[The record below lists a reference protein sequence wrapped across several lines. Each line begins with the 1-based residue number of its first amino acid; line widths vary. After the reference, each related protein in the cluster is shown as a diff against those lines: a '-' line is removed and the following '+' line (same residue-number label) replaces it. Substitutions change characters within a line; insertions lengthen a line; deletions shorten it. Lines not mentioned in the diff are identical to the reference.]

1 MLPNGLSSDLRKFTK
16 LTKPPIV
23 CLRIE
28 SVIVAIYIDD
38 IIEIGHTYEE
48 CVIGTMKTMKLFLKL
63 GFTINPEKISLQPS
77 QETTYLGF
85 VFSSKEMSV
94 TLTSEKRNK
103 NS

>member
-1 MLPNGLSSDLRKFTK
+1 MLPNGLSSDLPKFTK

-23 CLRIE
+23 CLE

-85 VFSSKEMSV
+85 VFSSK
-94 TLTSEKRNK
+94 
-103 NS
+103 